1 MRGKGCTI
9 SVVIRCCLLIV
20 NLVPAY
26 LKAGFSHHSNIIA
39 VDWGM
44 LSANKAD
51 ILWPPVQIIS
61 KLPAY
66 IAARINV
73 PTVGK
78 RLQEFISFLQSNGK
92 ISNPDN
98 VHLVGHSLG
107 AHVSGMAGMYYHQ
120 NTTSLLGR
128 ISGQ

>member
-1 MRGKGCTI
+1 MY
-9 SVVIRCCLLIV
+9 CLVCRL
-20 NLVPAY
+20 LFFPAY

-51 ILWPPVQIIS
+51 ILWPPVQITAA
-61 KLPAY
+61 LPTY
-66 IAARINV
+66 ITARTNV
-73 PTVGK
+73 PKVGK
-78 RLQEFISFLQSNGK
+78 RLQEFIFFLQDNGK
-92 ISNPDN
+92 ISNPKS

-107 AHVSGMAGMYYHQ
+107 AHISGMAGMYYHQ

-128 ISGQ
+128 ISGL